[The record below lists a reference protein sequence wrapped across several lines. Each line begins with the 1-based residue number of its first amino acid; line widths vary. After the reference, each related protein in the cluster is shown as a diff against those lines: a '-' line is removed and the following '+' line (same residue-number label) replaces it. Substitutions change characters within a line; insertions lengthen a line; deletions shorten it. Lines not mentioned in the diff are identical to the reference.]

1 MPVSLSPVPF
11 VRDFDFAHGRPDRLS
26 PLVTRVIAPN
36 PGPFTFTGS
45 GTYLVGDEAG
55 CAVID
60 PGPRDEGHAD
70 AVMAAAPGP
79 VTMILV
85 THTHSDHCGG
95 TDLLRARTD
104 APVLAYGAHPSP
116 PGGASPALDEGAD
129 HGFRPD
135 REVEDGERVTLPSCD
150 LVAVHTP
157 GHIVNHLCFAL
168 EAEGALFT
176 GDHVMGWA
184 TTVVAPPDGDMADY
198 MRSLDVLAGRDDRTY
213 YPTHGA
219 PITDP
224 GPFVAAVR
232 AHREAR
238 DAAILASL
246 ADGPL
251 TPDQIVERVY
261 AGLDPGLRFAAA
273 LNVTAHLAMHEGPE
287 HEGSGDGARVARRG
301 EAYALA

>member
-1 MPVSLSPVPF
+1 MPVSLSRVPF
-11 VRDFDFAHGRPDRLS
+11 VRDFDFEHGRPDRLS

-45 GTYLVGDEAG
+45 GTYVVGDEAG
-55 CAVID
+55 CAIID
-60 PGPRDEGHAD
+60 PGPHDEGHAD

-79 VTMILV
+79 VLAVLV
-85 THTHSDHCGG
+85 THTHHDHCGG
-95 TDLLRARTD
+95 TDLIRARTD
-104 APVLAYGAHPSP
+104 APVLAFGAHPSP

-135 REVEDGERVTLPSCD
+135 RQLTDGERVALPSCT
-150 LVAVHTP
+150 LTAVHTP
-157 GHIVNHLCFAL
+157 GHISNHLCFAMD
-168 EAEGALFT
+168 AEGALFT

-198 MRSLDVLAGRDDRTY
+198 MASLDTLSARDDRTY

-224 GPFVAAVR
+224 APFVAAVR
-232 AHREAR
+232 AHRQAR

-246 ADGPL
+246 SGGPL
-251 TPDQIVERVY
+251 TPGEIVERVY
-261 AGLDPGLRFAAA
+261 VGLDPAMRFAAA
-273 LNVTAHLAMHEGPE
+273 LNVTAHLAMHEGE
-287 HEGSGDGARVARRG
+287 AVVRRG
-301 EAYALA
+301 DAYALA

>member
-1 MPVSLSPVPF
+1 MSVPF
-11 VRDFDFAHGRPDRLS
+11 VRDFDFEHGRPDRLS

-55 CAVID
+55 CILID
-60 PGPRDEGHAD
+60 PGPDIEAHAE

-79 VTMILV
+79 VLAVLV
-85 THTHSDHCGG
+85 THTHRDHCGG
-95 TDLLRARTD
+95 TDLIRARTD
-104 APVLAYGAHPSP
+104 APVLAFGAHPSP

-129 HGFRPD
+129 HGFAPD
-135 REVEDGERVTLPSCD
+135 RLLADGERVTLPSCE
-150 LVAVHTP
+150 LSCVHTP
-157 GHIVNHLCFAL
+157 GHISNHLCFAL
-168 EAEGALFT
+168 GAEDVLFT

-198 MRSLDVLAGRDDRTY
+198 MASLGVLSARADRTY

-224 GPFVAAVR
+224 TPFVAAVR
-232 AHREAR
+232 AHRLAR

-251 TPDQIVERVY
+251 TAGEIVERVY
-261 AGLDPGLRFAAA
+261 VGLDPSLRPAAA
-273 LNVTAHLAMHEGPE
+273 LNVMAHLAMHEGDE
-287 HEGSGDGARVARRG
+287 VVSRGDT
-301 EAYALA
+301 YALA